1 MHSHAQWTQTRHQH
15 SWARAKTCLR
25 CAILSGAAHHLIR
38 PTRQRLPLGASP
50 DARKQTTCP
59 YGPAP
64 GRVRASSML
73 ASVWG
78 RTQADCLQLRTEN
91 CQLCSSQFSVAS
103 SLLVCVWGRT
113 QADCL
118 QDDSTND
125 TPFAKAQAVVLCAA
139 VDTHKTTACTPSC
152 PRGQLPENASSSLA
166 CVYSDTQ
173 DYCLSPR
180 TRPGAGPCCLL
191 PLKVGNFRFFYFHV
205 HAHNLGAKRG
215 LRRTAGGVELDLLMG
230 WFGVRTGAGFGSGL
244 ATSVRVPSRAISH
257 ARW

>member
-1 MHSHAQWTQTRHQH
+1 M
-15 SWARAKTCLR
+15 
-25 CAILSGAAHHLIR
+25 
-38 PTRQRLPLGASP
+38 
-50 DARKQTTCP
+50 
-59 YGPAP
+59 
-64 GRVRASSML
+64 
-73 ASVWG
+73 
-78 RTQADCLQLRTEN
+78 
-91 CQLCSSQFSVAS
+91 
-103 SLLVCVWGRT
+103 CVWGRT

-173 DYCLSPR
+173 DYCLPPR
-180 TRPGAGPCCLL
+180 T
-191 PLKVGNFRFFYFHV
+191 
-205 HAHNLGAKRG
+205 LGAKRG